1 MEGGGSITF
10 NFGTWDNYALR
21 RIVFEKR
28 RKKNKRKGRDVKGKQ
43 RIVLK
48 SSQRRRSTGAGSHI
62 EMSSILA
69 DQSRPHI

>member
-1 MEGGGSITF
+1 VEGGGSITF

-28 RKKNKRKGRDVKGKQ
+28 GKKNRRKGRDVKGKKE

-48 SSQRRRSTGAGSHI
+48 K
-62 EMSSILA
+62 
-69 DQSRPHI
+69 

>member
-1 MEGGGSITF
+1 VEGGGSITF

-28 RKKNKRKGRDVKGKQ
+28 RKKNRRKGKDVIRKI

-48 SSQRRRSTGAGSHI
+48 K
-62 EMSSILA
+62 
-69 DQSRPHI
+69 